1 MDWKGTLLDNW
12 LQEIVRGRVTEWN
25 CNFAEDKLHEIFFA
39 KVTERKRNFSKNDCT
54 KATLDT

>member
-1 MDWKGTLLDNW
+1 MDWKGTLLYNG
-12 LQEIVRGRVTEWN
+12 LQEIVRGGVTEWK